1 MNIKQIYQLKQGQKV
16 NHYVY
21 GTCTV
26 DGVIRG
32 RGPLLLPDTI
42 AGRASLSKDS
52 RTPVGTPIVE
62 PLFHLLT
69 SLTQPTAGIRS
80 DNPNPL
86 TGTLPKF

>member
-1 MNIKQIYQLKQGQKV
+1 MNIKEIYQLQKGNKV
-16 NHYVY
+16 KHSLY

-32 RGPLLLPDTI
+32 YGPLLLADTI
-42 AGRASLSKDS
+42 AGRILLSKDS
-52 RTPVGTPIVE
+52 RTPAGTSVVE

-69 SLTQPTAGIRS
+69 RITLPTSVSQS

-86 TGTLPKF
+86 TGTLPRF